1 MATAPAQK
9 AAGGFDIKNIR
20 LTKEQQNILVVAV
33 LLVGGITYGYINY
46 LFQPNVQKIKD
57 KTVQLQQK
65 TKDLQD
71 ARQMAGSY
79 SEFVKKAEFINS
91 KVDFINRR
99 LPVGMQMSDTIRE
112 ITRKATEANI
122 GIINF
127 QPGNTNKKGGYQETK
142 IAVNFQ
148 TNYAD
153 LGKFVTNIGYIE
165 RMTASSELR
174 LNTLVRPG
182 NVSTDTISVDMELK
196 IYSFAEGGK

>member
-1 MATAPAQK
+1 
-9 AAGGFDIKNIR
+9 
-20 LTKEQQNILVVAV
+20 
-33 LLVGGITYGYINY
+33 
-46 LFQPNVQKIKD
+46 
-57 KTVQLQQK
+57 
-65 TKDLQD
+65 
-71 ARQMAGSY
+71 MAGSY